1 MPTDSSS
8 PERKASLYRPSESQ
22 NDTALSGD
30 ADSGERNDRH
40 FVEALARGF
49 RVLESFEQSAEPKS
63 LSEIA
68 TITGY
73 DKSAVQRLVHTL
85 VAIGYLEKHP
95 AGVAPGRKLLERSF
109 DYLRSNPLVNR
120 AVPILADL
128 RRTIKERVDFSLFD
142 DISMLYA
149 IRMQSKRETFFA
161 HLIGRKVPTF
171 CTSGGRAVLAHLS
184 VEERMDILSRS
195 DLRQITPRTI
205 TDIESILVEIDR
217 VHETGYSL
225 ALEQVLLGEI
235 VIAAPVFGADGRP
248 VGAIHVAA
256 SLAEWQPQ
264 ELVARAGPLVIA
276 AANSLRPC

>member
-1 MPTDSSS
+1 MPTHSSS
-8 PERKASLYRPSESQ
+8 SERAASLESSSENQ
-22 NDTALSGD
+22 NDAALRID
-30 ADSGERNDRH
+30 ADSGARNDRH

-49 RVLESFEQSAEPKS
+49 HVLEAFEYSAEPKS

-68 TITGY
+68 AITGY

-85 VAIGYLEKHP
+85 AAIGYLEKHP

-120 AVPILADL
+120 AVPALADL
-128 RRTIKERVDFSLFD
+128 RKSIKERVDLSLFD

-171 CTSGGRAVLAHLS
+171 CTSGGRAVLAHLPD
-184 VEERMDILSRS
+184 EECLDILNRS
-195 DLRQITPRTI
+195 DRRQITPRTT
-205 TDIESILVEIDR
+205 TDIQSILAEINR

-225 ALEQVLLGEI
+225 ALEQILLGEI

-256 SLAEWQPQ
+256 SLAEWKPQ

>member
-1 MPTDSSS
+1 MSSQFSSS
-8 PERKASLYRPSESQ
+8 EQTVSRSNASEGES
-22 NDTALSGD
+22 DAALSD
-30 ADSGERNDRH
+30 DVNDHARNDRH

-68 TITGY
+68 AITGY

-85 VAIGYLEKHP
+85 AAIGYLEKRP

-128 RRTIKERVDFSLFD
+128 RKAIRERVDLSLFND
-142 DISMLYA
+142 TSMLYA

-161 HLIGRKVPTF
+161 HLVGRKVPTF
-171 CTSGGRAVLAHLS
+171 CTSGGRAVLAHLPT
-184 VEERMDILSRS
+184 EERMDILTRS
-195 DLRQITPRTI
+195 DRRQITPRTT
-205 TDIESILVEIDR
+205 TDMESILAEIDR
-217 VHETGYSL
+217 VRETGYSL
-225 ALEQVLLGEI
+225 ALEQILLGEI
-235 VIAAPVFGADGRP
+235 VIAAPVFGVDGRP

-256 SLAEWQPQ
+256 SLAEWKPQ
-264 ELVARAGPLVIA
+264 ELVSRAGPLVIA
-276 AANSLRPC
+276 AANSLRPL